1 MKQSKMRILCLLL
14 TAVMLLSLTACGK
27 DKKEEN
33 SNVMKFDDCE
43 LVYKSACIMDDFDG
57 NDALVVTLDFTN
69 TSSSNE
75 SYLWTLSETD
85 IQNGEELEIATVY
98 VSEDSFDTV
107 IDSQFDDV
115 APGKTLEVKSA
126 FVLKDMSK
134 VEVTFEESFGSKSN
148 KITIDPSTLSRGS
161 ASSTSNT
168 GKNPTQTGSE
178 MKDWWNG
185 DWYGW
190 WIIESGTGDY
200 ALSEGGWWDAC
211 AHIDLGEDGSG
222 TLTLWDDSCEAGEY
236 IAQASVQAEADLTT
250 SGRLVSTDGSFLN
263 CPLTGADAWYI
274 DAAAPE
280 SMPYHDMICISGVYT
295 DPEGSGSS
303 FVYTIYLRPWG
314 MDWED
319 VRAADESLLPYYYD
333 DWYLPLIEA
342 GGSMPDQI
350 GEALSYA

>member
-75 SYLWTLSETD
+75 SYLWTLSETA

-148 KITIDPSTLSRGS
+148 KITIDPSTLIRGS

-178 MKDWWNG
+178 MKD
-185 DWYGW
+185 
-190 WIIESGTGDY
+190 
-200 ALSEGGWWDAC
+200 
-211 AHIDLGEDGSG
+211 
-222 TLTLWDDSCEAGEY
+222 
-236 IAQASVQAEADLTT
+236 
-250 SGRLVSTDGSFLN
+250 
-263 CPLTGADAWYI
+263 
-274 DAAAPE
+274 
-280 SMPYHDMICISGVYT
+280 
-295 DPEGSGSS
+295 
-303 FVYTIYLRPWG
+303 
-314 MDWED
+314 
-319 VRAADESLLPYYYD
+319 
-333 DWYLPLIEA
+333 
-342 GGSMPDQI
+342 
-350 GEALSYA
+350 

>member
-75 SYLWTLSETD
+75 SYLWTLSETA

-134 VEVTFEESFGSKSN
+134 VEVTFEESFGEHVQHGQ
-148 KITIDPSTLSRGS
+148 DPDAARL
-161 ASSTSNT
+161 
-168 GKNPTQTGSE
+168 
-178 MKDWWNG
+178 G
-185 DWYGW
+185 D
-190 WIIESGTGDY
+190 ERRV
-200 ALSEGGWWDAC
+200 ER
-211 AHIDLGEDGSG
+211 
-222 TLTLWDDSCEAGEY
+222 
-236 IAQASVQAEADLTT
+236 
-250 SGRLVSTDGSFLN
+250 RLVRL
-263 CPLTGADAWYI
+263 
-274 DAAAPE
+274 
-280 SMPYHDMICISGVYT
+280 V
-295 DPEGSGSS
+295 
-303 FVYTIYLRPWG
+303 
-314 MDWED
+314 ED
-319 VRAADESLLPYYYD
+319 DRMRRLL
-333 DWYLPLIEA
+333 
-342 GGSMPDQI
+342 
-350 GEALSYA
+350 